1 MHAIWS
7 IPRPDGPAG
16 NVPTGG
22 RLLLRPV
29 FTACLWLMAETVFAA
44 QPTVEYALGL
54 APVQPDVRYTRISP
68 EQAASCTLRMERE
81 GDATAWVVRD
91 RDGQVLRSFA
101 DTDGDR
107 VVDRWSY
114 FLEGLEVYRDV
125 DSDADAKPDQSRWL
139 GFEGTRWGVDDDED
153 GRLDRWIMISAEEAA
168 SEVVEAVR
176 SADSAR
182 FGRLLPSRQDLEAA
196 GFAGERLAAI
206 ERRVAAALDRFKQ
219 AFGEAARG
227 ADAGVAERGV
237 MVPAGPPGLL
247 PADGK
252 GLLEDV
258 VAYDNVMSLAE
269 IGGAS
274 QQVAIGP
281 LVRCGRA
288 WRPLDAPQ
296 MIGEEG
302 GLASVGILAPQPSAS
317 TGDAASGGASEAVL
331 PFLRELR
338 EVEVRLA
345 TVDPQERAA
354 LVEDQLGILQQIV
367 AVAEGEEREFWVRQL
382 AETVAAAVQEG
393 GFPQGLATLEKLAA
407 DVSENE
413 PLQAHV
419 EFRLASSRY
428 AAAMQAPDA
437 NVERA
442 QADWL
447 AELARFVERHPEAPD
462 AAEAL
467 LQMGIADE
475 FSGNE
480 QDALARYAAILERF
494 PQASVAGKARG
505 AARRLESVGTPF
517 TLSGRTL
524 DGKPLDVATLA
535 GRPVVIHYWAA
546 WCEPCKV
553 DIARIREL
561 REKYGGGKLGVVGV
575 VLDSDRESVAR
586 YLADR
591 PIPWPQLI
599 EEQGLDGRLAEEF
612 GVLTLPTMVLVGADG
627 RVIDRSVSI
636 NDLDRRLAELIQG
649 SR

>member
-1 MHAIWS
+1 MHAISS
-7 IPRPDGPAG
+7 IPRPGSPAG
-16 NVPTGG
+16 GAG
-22 RLLLRPV
+22 SGSRLPPRPV
-29 FTACLWLMAETVFAA
+29 FTACLWLAAGTVAAA

-54 APVQPDVRYTRISP
+54 APVQSDVRYTRVAA
-68 EQAASCTLRMERE
+68 EQVASCTLRMERE

-91 RDGQVLRSFA
+91 RDGQVLRSFS

-114 FLEGLEVYRDV
+114 FLDGLEVYRDI
-125 DSDADAKPDQSRWL
+125 DSDADAKPDQCRWL
-139 GFEGTRWGVDDDED
+139 GFEGTRWGFDDDED
-153 GRLDRWIMISAEEAA
+153 GTLDRWVMISAEEAA
-168 SEVVEAVR
+168 AEVVEAVR
-176 SADSAR
+176 SADAAR
-182 FGRLLPSRQDLEAA
+182 FARLLPGRQDLEAA

-206 ERRVAAALDRFKQ
+206 ERRAAAALERFKD
-219 AFGEAARG
+219 AFGEAARP
-227 ADAGVAERGV
+227 ADAGEGERGV
-237 MVPAGPPGLL
+237 MVPSGPPGLL

-258 VAYDNVMSLAE
+258 VAYDNVMTLAE
-269 IGGAS
+269 IGGDS
-274 QQVAIGP
+274 QQIAIGP

-296 MIGEEG
+296 VVGEG
-302 GLASVGILAPQPSAS
+302 GALAAVGILAPQPVVSA
-317 TGDAASGGASEAVL
+317 DAATPGGASEAVL

-338 EVEVRLA
+338 RVEENLA
-345 TVDPQERAA
+345 AVGPQERAS
-354 LVEDQLGILQQIV
+354 LIEDQLGILQRIV
-367 AVAEGEEREFWVRQL
+367 RVAEGEEREFWVRQL
-382 AETVAAAVQEG
+382 AETIAAAVQEG
-393 GFPQGLATLEKLAA
+393 GSAEGLATLEKLAA
-407 DVSENE
+407 DESENE
-413 PLQAHV
+413 PLQAYV

-475 FSGNE
+475 FSGDEE
-480 QDALARYAAILERF
+480 QALARYAAIVERF
-494 PQASVAGKARG
+494 PQAPVAGKARG
-505 AARRLESVGTPF
+505 AARRLQSVGTPF
-517 TLSGRTL
+517 TLSARTFE
-524 DGKPLDVATLA
+524 GKPLDVATLA

-575 VLDSDRESVAR
+575 VLDSDREAVAR
-586 YLADR
+586 YLASR

-599 EEQGLDGRLAEEF
+599 EEGGLDGRLAEEF

-627 RVIDRSVSI
+627 RVIDRNVSI
-636 NDLDRRLAELIQG
+636 NDLDRRLAELIEG
-649 SR
+649 PP